1 MYMQRRSHLYLVPG
15 VATFCMVLQLLV
27 PGTNV
32 IAAACTFN
40 LPGQAQG
47 LPWARC
53 DRPRVNVIAVPW
65 RQAVS
70 TELLWNNLTNSL
82 NLPHNNL
89 QSYLKH
95 PSKFLETFLKHPQN
109 TLWSSLSTLKTS
121 PKYSSIIIETPFKL
135 LWNNLKNLL
144 ETPFK
149 SIRNTI
155 ETIEDFKDT
164 KGKKGRTKTRTHK
177 LIEWQRLFLSSS
189 SQLKNLS

>member
-1 MYMQRRSHLYLVPG
+1 MWS
-15 VATFCMVLQLLV
+15 
-27 PGTNV
+27 
-32 IAAACTFN
+32 
-40 LPGQAQG
+40 
-47 LPWARC
+47 PW
-53 DRPRVNVIAVPW
+53 
-65 RQAVS
+65 
-70 TELLWNNLTNSL
+70 
-82 NLPHNNL
+82 PHNNL

-109 TLWSSLSTLKTS
+109 PLWSSLSTLKTS
-121 PKYSSIIIETPFKL
+121 PKYSSIIIETPYKL

-164 KGKKGRTKTRTHK
+164 KGKKGRTKTRTHE

-189 SQLKNLS
+189 SQLKISVRIEVPILKLTWQNFSYLQNFWNEYFICLEYWRKYV